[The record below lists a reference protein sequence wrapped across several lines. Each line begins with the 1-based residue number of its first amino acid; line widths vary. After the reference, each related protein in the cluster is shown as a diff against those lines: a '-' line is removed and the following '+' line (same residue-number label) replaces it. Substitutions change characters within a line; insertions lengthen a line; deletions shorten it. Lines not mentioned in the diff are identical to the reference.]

1 MTGARGVLVALCAAS
16 VAVAGQAEWPGW
28 RGPNRDGKSP
38 DSNLLRAWPH
48 GGPALLWT
56 ADAIGGG
63 FSSVAVAG
71 GRVYTTG
78 DVDGKLVLFAFD
90 LDGKLEWK
98 VAVDNA
104 FRGDPPGSRATPT
117 IDRGKLYLISGSGR
131 ILCCDAANGK
141 EVWASHMRDFGGR
154 APDWGYAE
162 SVLIYK
168 DMAIVKP
175 GGQQGCILALE
186 KNTGTKRWQST
197 RFTAGAEYSSCIIAS
212 FGGRDLVLTGTRAGI
227 VCVDAV
233 DGGLQWS
240 NPWCSGNTANC
251 PTPVMDGA
259 YVFWAN
265 GYGTGGICLTMR
277 TVGGRVHPR
286 GPRLRQPRRRLG
298 LPGAEDGRSEMVRA
312 RRREGLGVLGGRDAL
327 SVQREQGEGGAGHL
341 LARRAGDHGPRRG
354 QGQRSELGAPRGDW
368 RATLP
373 ALRHPSLLLRRP
385 RPLIRRRPSRRAS
398 RHAAS
403 PPRPVLM

>member
-251 PTPVMDGA
+251 PTPVVDGA

-277 TVGGRVHPR
+277 TVGGRVQADKVYTTRDMNCHHGGYIIHEGHVYGNHGGGWACLELKTGARKWYERAVGKGSVCWADGMLYLFSESKGRAALATCSPDGLEITGRVEVKGSGPSWAHPVVI
-286 GPRLRQPRRRLG
+286 GGRLYLRYDTHLYCF
-298 LPGAEDGRSEMVRA
+298 DVRA
-312 RRREGLGVLGGRDAL
+312 R
-327 SVQREQGEGGAGHL
+327 
-341 LARRAGDHGPRRG
+341 
-354 QGQRSELGAPRGDW
+354 
-368 RATLP
+368 
-373 ALRHPSLLLRRP
+373 
-385 RPLIRRRPSRRAS
+385 
-398 RHAAS
+398 
-403 PPRPVLM
+403 

>member
-1 MTGARGVLVALCAAS
+1 MKGARGVLVALCAAS

-38 DSNLLRAWPH
+38 DKNLLRAWPH
-48 GGPALLWT
+48 GGPALLWSV
-56 ADAIGGG
+56 DAIGGG

-98 VAVDNA
+98 VAVDGA
-104 FRGDPPGSRATPT
+104 FRGDPRGSRATPT
-117 IDRGKLYLISGSGR
+117 IDRGKVYLISGSGR
-131 ILCCDAANGK
+131 ILCCDATNGK
-141 EVWASHMRDFGGR
+141 RVWTSHMRDFGGR
-154 APDWGYAE
+154 APGWGYAE

-175 GGQQGCILALE
+175 GGQQGCVLALE

-197 RFTAGAEYSSCIIAS
+197 RFTAGAEYSSCIVAS
-212 FGGRDLVLTGTRAGI
+212 FEGRDLVLAGTRAGI

-251 PTPVMDGA
+251 PTPVVDGA
-259 YVFWAN
+259 DVFWAN

-277 TVGGRVHPR
+277 AVGGRVQADKVYTTRDMNCHHGGYIIHEGHVYGNNGGGWACLELKTGARKWYERAVGKGSACWADGMLYLFSESKGRAALATCSPDGLEIAGRVEVKGSGPSWAHPVVI
-286 GPRLRQPRRRLG
+286 GGRLYLRYDTHLYCF
-298 LPGAEDGRSEMVRA
+298 DVRA
-312 RRREGLGVLGGRDAL
+312 R
-327 SVQREQGEGGAGHL
+327 
-341 LARRAGDHGPRRG
+341 
-354 QGQRSELGAPRGDW
+354 
-368 RATLP
+368 
-373 ALRHPSLLLRRP
+373 
-385 RPLIRRRPSRRAS
+385 
-398 RHAAS
+398 
-403 PPRPVLM
+403 